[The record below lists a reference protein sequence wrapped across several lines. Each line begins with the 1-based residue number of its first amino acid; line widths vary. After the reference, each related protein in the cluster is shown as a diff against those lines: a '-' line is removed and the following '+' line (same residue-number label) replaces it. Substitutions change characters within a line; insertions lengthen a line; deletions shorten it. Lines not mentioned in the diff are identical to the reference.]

1 MIHQIDYAS
10 VPHARELSKP
20 NEDRVL
26 ADAEKGIFIVLDGVT
41 RVHDE
46 YAQAPFT
53 SAAGEVSDLFLKE
66 VHRYLAEHIDE
77 ENKQTLLEK
86 ALALGNCKIAEYRAG
101 KSLADWVFYPATLG
115 IVSLLCGRTLHYAYA
130 GDCLGLLLRG
140 NGKTLF
146 GRQLTLQAVD
156 LHGVSKKERYEVY
169 CNHPENPLSYAVFN
183 GDETAMD
190 GVEYSSI
197 TLCKGDTVLLA
208 SDGVARY
215 LQYEKNATLLAQT
228 AQEIIEASVKY
239 DLPPFA
245 TYSDDKALIKLSL

>member
-1 MIHQIDYAS
+1 MIYTIDYAS
-10 VPHARELSKP
+10 APHARELSKP

-66 VHRYLAEHIDE
+66 AYGYLAAHIDE
-77 ENKQTLLEK
+77 PNKQALLANAVE
-86 ALALGNCKIAEYRAG
+86 LGNRKIAAYRAG
-101 KSLADWVFYPATLG
+101 KALDEWGFYPATLG
-115 IVSLLCGRTLHYAYA
+115 IVAVMCDRTLYYAYV
-130 GDCLGLLLRG
+130 GDCLGVLLRG
-140 NGKTLF
+140 SGKTLF

-169 CNHPENPLSYAVFN
+169 CNHPENPLSYAIFN
-183 GDETAMD
+183 GDETAMT
-190 GVEYSSI
+190 GVEFSSI
-197 TLCKGDTVLLA
+197 DLCEGDTVLLA

-215 LQYEKNATLLAQT
+215 LQYEKNATLIAQT
-228 AQEIIEASVKY
+228 AQEMLEASVKY
-239 DLPPFA
+239 DVPPYA
-245 TYSDDKALIKLSL
+245 AYSDDKALIKISL